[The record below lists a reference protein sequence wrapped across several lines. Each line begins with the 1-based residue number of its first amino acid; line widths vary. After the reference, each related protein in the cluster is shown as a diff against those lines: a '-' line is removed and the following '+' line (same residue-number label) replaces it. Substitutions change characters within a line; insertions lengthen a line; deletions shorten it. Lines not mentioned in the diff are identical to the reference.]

1 MPWSKVNKIPQP
13 VFPNQR
19 DDEKVFVIVK
29 KHFVGYIPT
38 IGLIF
43 FIAIL
48 FALIIRVIFSAAGG
62 SLGLGGVGAMPYL
75 ITVAVAFFL
84 VIALFVIST
93 WIVHYYNFFIVT
105 DRRLVEII
113 QKGLFNREINELT
126 FDQVQDVGFKVC
138 GVLNT
143 FFDAG
148 DIEIQTAGSSRN
160 FLIKTIPRPNISAE
174 ILLDLIDQCKGSV
187 ESCKRMPKLRT
198 VGLLDSKLIY
208 RESIK
213 PPVMNFNQ
221 DLKDSEQKFFRKKL
235 RRARSLRELLDNWWI
250 IHTNPMAATFGD
262 VGFEKNK
269 RWEKRQE
276 GEKGE

>member
-62 SLGLGGVGAMPYL
+62 SLGLGGVSAMPYL

-174 ILLDLIDQCKGSV
+174 ILLN
-187 ESCKRMPKLRT
+187 LR
-198 VGLLDSKLIY
+198 
-208 RESIK
+208 
-213 PPVMNFNQ
+213 
-221 DLKDSEQKFFRKKL
+221 
-235 RRARSLRELLDNWWI
+235 
-250 IHTNPMAATFGD
+250 
-262 VGFEKNK
+262 
-269 RWEKRQE
+269 
-276 GEKGE
+276 